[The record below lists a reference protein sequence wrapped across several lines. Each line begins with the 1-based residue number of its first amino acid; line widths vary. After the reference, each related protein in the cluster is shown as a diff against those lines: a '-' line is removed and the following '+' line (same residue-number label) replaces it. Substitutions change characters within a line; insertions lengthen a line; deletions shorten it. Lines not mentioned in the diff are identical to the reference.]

1 MDTRARALT
10 LIDEEVI
17 ELGVAE
23 INARLAT
30 ARETLAGG
38 SPVGLALAELLGD
51 VHSLKGT
58 AAAVGLEAVHRIA
71 HEMEDLIEET
81 VRGADRWQPVLADT
95 LLRAVDIM
103 SLLVADFSRQRRGY
117 PAATLD
123 GAVQSLLEQVARVTP
138 RQGDMVTM
146 QRTLRLVERG
156 ARDACSRLGKE
167 VDVLISGEGVEVPRS
182 MADAVA
188 DPLAHLVRN
197 SIDHGIED
205 PAERVADGKPAVGS
219 VHVVAARDER
229 HLVLEV
235 ADDGAG
241 LDLER
246 IRARAELLGLVRPG
260 QPLEPHVTLALI
272 FSPGFTT
279 NACVSAVSGRG
290 LGMDIVRRRVEALDG
305 FIDVYSDRRQGTRVI
320 LRLPVAVA
328 PVRGVRRAADFEQT
342 GTKVPRL

>member
-1 MDTRARALT
+1 
-10 LIDEEVI
+10 
-17 ELGVAE
+17 
-23 INARLAT
+23 
-30 ARETLAGG
+30 
-38 SPVGLALAELLGD
+38 
-51 VHSLKGT
+51 
-58 AAAVGLEAVHRIA
+58 
-71 HEMEDLIEET
+71 
-81 VRGADRWQPVLADT
+81 
-95 LLRAVDIM
+95 
-103 SLLVADFSRQRRGY
+103 
-117 PAATLD
+117 
-123 GAVQSLLEQVARVTP
+123 
-138 RQGDMVTM
+138 
-146 QRTLRLVERG
+146 
-156 ARDACSRLGKE
+156 
-167 VDVLISGEGVEVPRS
+167 
-182 MADAVA
+182 
-188 DPLAHLVRN
+188 
-197 SIDHGIED
+197 
-205 PAERVADGKPAVGS
+205 
-219 VHVVAARDER
+219 
-229 HLVLEV
+229 VLEV